1 MGQIGIR
8 WLAFVRAFLLV
19 AVMLTSHAVAEE
31 AESVSRFIELMDDPA
46 VRAFLDQAAQGATP
60 GPTPGAADEARLA
73 AEGAGAALSHRFAR
87 WTAGAVALPAE
98 MDVIGNRLSQSIGGF
113 HGQVAGFVVMFC
125 LAGYFAERLFWRV
138 SRSIRLRIVNAL
150 RVTAGDRVMFFIAR
164 VIVTLISMGMVALG
178 SIGAFFAVS
187 WPEAVRPLLMAY
199 LWVFLTG
206 GFAAMLARFIVA
218 PWFKAIRMVP
228 MGRRSAWMI
237 YRWSIGIPVVAAF
250 GFMSADWVR
259 ALGATDPSV
268 ALIRDGTTVL
278 VAFLFVAFVWRWRH
292 VSGADAETA
301 ARRSIGAELER
312 WFWTAGALGVVA
324 LIFAGMPALA
334 ITVATIGL
342 VPPIIRIGR
351 QIVRAVIDGRTG
363 TAQDAEPVAPSALAS
378 LVERIVRA
386 FIVLAG
392 IALTVDAWGLSP
404 ASIVVQDN
412 SASRAMRAA
421 IEVLIALLIADFVW
435 HAARRWIDRRISD
448 AAGDPDEVS
457 RRTRIATLL
466 PLFRKA
472 LGALLLVA
480 IGLIS
485 LSAIGV
491 EIAPLLGAA
500 GIVGIAV
507 GFGAQTLVRDI
518 VSGIFFLIDDAFRVG
533 EYVEAG
539 NIRGTVEAISL
550 RSMRLRHHRGAL
562 HTLPFG
568 EIHSLTNHSRD

>member
-1 MGQIGIR
+1 
-8 WLAFVRAFLLV
+8 
-19 AVMLTSHAVAEE
+19 
-31 AESVSRFIELMDDPA
+31 
-46 VRAFLDQAAQGATP
+46 
-60 GPTPGAADEARLA
+60 
-73 AEGAGAALSHRFAR
+73 
-87 WTAGAVALPAE
+87 
-98 MDVIGNRLSQSIGGF
+98 
-113 HGQVAGFVVMFC
+113 
-125 LAGYFAERLFWRV
+125 
-138 SRSIRLRIVNAL
+138 
-150 RVTAGDRVMFFIAR
+150 
-164 VIVTLISMGMVALG
+164 
-178 SIGAFFAVS
+178 
-187 WPEAVRPLLMAY
+187 
-199 LWVFLTG
+199 
-206 GFAAMLARFIVA
+206 
-218 PWFKAIRMVP
+218 
-228 MGRRSAWMI
+228 
-237 YRWSIGIPVVAAF
+237 
-250 GFMSADWVR
+250 
-259 ALGATDPSV
+259 
-268 ALIRDGTTVL
+268 
-278 VAFLFVAFVWRWRH
+278 
-292 VSGADAETA
+292 
-301 ARRSIGAELER
+301 
-312 WFWTAGALGVVA
+312 
-324 LIFAGMPALA
+324 MPALA
-334 ITVATIGL
+334 TTIATIGL
-342 VPPIIRIGR
+342 VPPVIRIGR

-363 TAQDAEPVAPSALAS
+363 TAQDAEPVAPTALAS

-386 FIVLAG
+386 FVVLAG
-392 IALTVDAWGLSP
+392 ITLTIDAWGLSP
-404 ASIVVQDN
+404 ASIVAQDS

-435 HAARRWIDRRISD
+435 HTARRWIDRRISD

-507 GFGAQTLVRDI
+507 GFGAQTLVRNI

-568 EIHSLTNHSRD
+568 EIHSLTNHSRDWVVVKIEFPFALDVDPNKVKKAVKAVAAELAAELAADPELAKDMIESPKSQGVRRVEDFSAVIGIKFTARPGEQFVLRREIYDRLLKAFDAASLKLSSRDVVVRSLGDLPSPAELGAAASTAMARPRQDEEGVM